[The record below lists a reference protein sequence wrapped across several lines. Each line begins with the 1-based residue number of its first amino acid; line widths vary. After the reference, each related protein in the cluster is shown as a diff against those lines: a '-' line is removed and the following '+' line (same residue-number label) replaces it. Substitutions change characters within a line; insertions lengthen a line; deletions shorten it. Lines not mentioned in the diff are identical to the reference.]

1 MTSPVQPTSPMLAAQ
16 DTQDDSGVFSVFKQ
30 DTNRSTPFYCRWTS
44 DEDKLLVAAVKKY
57 GPHKWSMIA
66 QHVPNRTP
74 VQCSTRWLG
83 ALNPNVH
90 KGRWAPEEDEI
101 LTRSVQKYSHKSVL
115 PWNRIAQ
122 QIPNRTGIQCQARW
136 TEALDPTVRK
146 GRWKKEED
154 EMLRAGVARYG
165 CCWIRVSSMI
175 FGRTQRQCRTRWNQ
189 IKSKEEKMTKKAAA
203 AAALKKQQ
211 PSPVME
217 QQQQPVMAMDDDES
231 NAMATFD
238 ALSIQLPDLHL
249 QQQQNDPMNAL
260 SPTISLP
267 SPALSF
273 SPAPVSPVSSVHPT
287 LMPLPSSIT
296 IAMDPSDTDYFCLS
310 PPSPSSSLDEMLT
323 LPDDELVPM
332 MPFSTTMHQQEQP
345 TLFTPCEFF
354 RFNPELPS
362 LNLPDSDLMIND
374 LLVHPF
380 AL

>member
-1 MTSPVQPTSPMLAAQ
+1 MLSTTQISSPKLE
-16 DTQDDSGVFSVFKQ
+16 DDSGVFSVFKQ
-30 DTNRSTPFYCRWTS
+30 DTSRSAPFYCRWS
-44 DEDKLLVAAVKKY
+44 PEEDKLLVAAVKKY
-57 GPHKWSMIA
+57 GPHKWSLIA

-101 LTRSVQKYSHKSVL
+101 LTEAVQKYSHKSVL

-154 EMLRAGVARYG
+154 DMLRAGVARFG

-175 FGRTQRQCRTRWNQ
+175 HGRTQRQCRTRWNQ
-189 IKSKEEKMTKKAAA
+189 IKSKQEKLSKKAAA
-203 AAALKKQQ
+203 AAFKKQQ
-211 PSPVME
+211 QQEESEQDLLDQPME
-217 QQQQPVMAMDDDES
+217 FS
-231 NAMATFD
+231 
-238 ALSIQLPDLHL
+238 
-249 QQQQNDPMNAL
+249 L
-260 SPTISLP
+260 SPNDNVFSDELVVALTSPTLP
-267 SPALSF
+267 SPTLTNTSASM
-273 SPAPVSPVSSVHPT
+273 SPPVSPLDQEHAVPA
-287 LMPLPSSIT
+287 LMSLPSSIT
-296 IAMDPSDTDYFCLS
+296 IAMDPSDTDFFCLS

-323 LPDDELVPM
+323 LPDEELLSTSQ
-332 MPFSTTMHQQEQP
+332 PFSTLLDDKMAQASF
-345 TLFTPCEFF
+345 FTPCELF

-362 LNLPDSDLMIND
+362 LDLPDSELMIND
-374 LLVHPF
+374 LFTQPF